1 MLEISKNFLNL
12 NSKLVSLSLL
22 ERHLNFLPR
31 LNGRDFERFFSFSS
45 GSLFSITDIRWRRW
59 TPNIGPVTQD
69 PSRIRR
75 WIFPSLSLS
84 LSHFRINKKKREGRR
99 NPMENLAEKLSTRIR
114 DPGFRLRRHR
124 LRSGKWRPSSCN
136 GWRIEFSRRRSGFSW
151 VYWSVEEAR
160 KDRFERDGRSVG
172 RSGDPFEAKH
182 PDQLNPR
189 VDQRPGIVKGLV
201 RRPLADDMSAAF
213 FLLVTNQTGS
223 KAEGGAGVG
232 CCAGRGKK

>member
-1 MLEISKNFLNL
+1 MTPLFLQWMANRIFATTIGIQL
-12 NSKLVSLSLL
+12 DLL
-22 ERHLNFLPR
+22 
-31 LNGRDFERFFSFSS
+31 
-45 GSLFSITDIRWRRW
+45 
-59 TPNIGPVTQD
+59 
-69 PSRIRR
+69 
-75 WIFPSLSLS
+75 
-84 LSHFRINKKKREGRR
+84 
-99 NPMENLAEKLSTRIR
+99 
-114 DPGFRLRRHR
+114 
-124 LRSGKWRPSSCN
+124 
-136 GWRIEFSRRRSGFSW
+136 
-151 VYWSVEEAR
+151 VEEAR